1 MSHDVKLSPVEYV
14 FKHMAA
20 TYGAAWDRALG
31 QSPIAD
37 VMTVWEYQLQ
47 QFTQSNA
54 AKKMIMW
61 ALDNLPERC
70 PNVIEFKA
78 LCRKAPAAPTLVLP
92 EPAADPERMAAELAK
107 LAPLRAS
114 IGLAEAVYHK
124 AWAKRLQARDDAGEP
139 INLNQRR
146 CYRNA
151 LALNAVAV

>member
-1 MSHDVKLSPVEYV
+1 MSADAKLSPVEYV

-47 QFTQSNA
+47 QFTQSIA

-78 LCRKAPAAPTLVLP
+78 LCRKAPAAPTVALP
-92 EPAADPERMAAELAK
+92 EPAANPARMAVELAK
-107 LAPLRAS
+107 LALLRQTV
-114 IGLAEAVYHK
+114 GGVDDK
-124 AWAKRLQARDDAGEP
+124 GWAKRLQARDEAGES
-139 INLNQRR
+139 INMNQRR

-151 LALNAVAV
+151 LGLNVVAV